1 MEVYYEPDSEF
12 REPLTDVD
20 AFLDSAR
27 YNEEGDLDL
36 LRAYL
41 EKNPRDVDARDEQGR
56 TAVHMA
62 AANGHMPILEML
74 FQFSP
79 QPNIPND
86 EGNTAL
92 HFAALNNRVAAA
104 EALLAHGWRPAEPNV
119 MGKTALQLIY
129 EKQFNEMEALLMSS
143 DETLDSYVPPSAA
156 SVNVSLPD
164 GPEEDNNDELE
175 GGEGHAAPAAAAAS
189 VARTAPATASAKK
202 QAPAARA
209 TKTHAPPPPPPVK
222 DATTSAEMLGSASVD
237 GIE

>member
-1 MEVYYEPDSEF
+1 MEPYYEPDSEF

-27 YNEEGDLDL
+27 YNEAGDLDL
-36 LRAYL
+36 LKAYL
-41 EKNPRDVDARDEQGR
+41 EKNPSDVDARDEQGR

-74 FQFSP
+74 FQFNP
-79 QPNIPND
+79 QPNVPND

-104 EALLAHGWRPAEPNV
+104 EALLAHGWSAAEQNI

-129 EKQFNEMEALLMSS
+129 EKQYNEMETLLMSR
-143 DETLDSYVPPSAA
+143 DETLDTYVPPSQA
-156 SVNVSLPD
+156 SVMVNLSAKEGD
-164 GPEEDNNDELE
+164 EDEENERDEKPTEEAKVAAERKMPL
-175 GGEGHAAPAAAAAS
+175 APIAPAKRIVPSAS
-189 VARTAPATASAKK
+189 KAPAP
-202 QAPAARA
+202 APAV
-209 TKTHAPPPPPPVK
+209 PV
-222 DATTSAEMLGSASVD
+222 DATTSTQMLGSASVD

>member
-1 MEVYYEPDSEF
+1 MEPYYEPDSEF
-12 REPLTDVD
+12 REPLTDID

-27 YNEEGDLDL
+27 YNEEGDLEL
-36 LRAYL
+36 LRSYL
-41 EKNPRDVDARDEQGR
+41 ENNPGDVDARDEQGR

-74 FQFSP
+74 FQFHP

-104 EALLAHGWRPAEPNV
+104 EALLAHGWRPAEQNV

-129 EKQFNEMEALLMSS
+129 EKQFNEMEALLMSR
-143 DETLDSYVPPSAA
+143 DETLDSYVPPFETTVS
-156 SVNVSLPD
+156 VSLP
-164 GPEEDNNDELE
+164 EEE
-175 GGEGHAAPAAAAAS
+175 GVAEAAEEAQAASSPAEVKPSVAAKSAPA
-189 VARTAPATASAKK
+189 VAPAKKSAMP
-202 QAPAARA
+202 QHLIAH
-209 TKTHAPPPPPPVK
+209 T
-222 DATTSAEMLGSASVD
+222 TTSAEMLGSASVD

>member
-1 MEVYYEPDSEF
+1 METYYEPDSEF

-27 YNEEGDLDL
+27 YNEAGDLDL
-36 LRAYL
+36 LKAYL
-41 EKNPRDVDARDEQGR
+41 EKNPSDVDARDEQGR

-74 FQFSP
+74 FQFNP
-79 QPNIPND
+79 QPNMPND

-104 EALLAHGWRPAEPNV
+104 EALLAHGWRPSVQNI

-129 EKQFNEMEALLMSS
+129 EKQYNEMEALLMSC
-143 DETLDSYVPPSAA
+143 DETLDTYVPPGQASVSVDLPAEEEDDALGEKPREEAKVVPEFKVSPAPKAPAKKVVSAA
-156 SVNVSLPD
+156 RETPTPTV
-164 GPEEDNNDELE
+164 
-175 GGEGHAAPAAAAAS
+175 
-189 VARTAPATASAKK
+189 
-202 QAPAARA
+202 
-209 TKTHAPPPPPPVK
+209 PV
-222 DATTSAEMLGSASVD
+222 DATTSAQMLGSASVD

>member
-1 MEVYYEPDSEF
+1 MEPYYEPDSEF

-27 YNEEGDLDL
+27 YNEEGDLAL

-41 EKNPRDVDARDEQGR
+41 EANPGDVDARDEQGR

-74 FQFSP
+74 FQFNP

-104 EALLAHGWRPAEPNV
+104 EALLAHGWRPAEQNV

-129 EKQFNEMEALLMSS
+129 EKQFNEMETLLMSR
-143 DETLDSYVPPSAA
+143 DETLDSYVPPSEVT
-156 SVNVSLPD
+156 VNVSLP
-164 GPEEDNNDELE
+164 EEEE
-175 GGEGHAAPAAAAAS
+175 GEAEEEGETSRQRPAEGKPVPVSKSAPAAAPAKKRVPAAPAAKS
-189 VARTAPATASAKK
+189 VTL
-202 QAPAARA
+202 
-209 TKTHAPPPPPPVK
+209 PPVK

-237 GIE
+237 EIE

>member
-1 MEVYYEPDSEF
+1 MELYYEPDSEF

-27 YNEEGDLDL
+27 YNEAGDLDL
-36 LRAYL
+36 LKAYL
-41 EKNPRDVDARDEQGR
+41 EKNPNDVDARDEQGR

-74 FQFSP
+74 FQFNP
-79 QPNIPND
+79 QPNLPND

-104 EALLAHGWRPAEPNV
+104 EALLAHGWRAAEQNV

-129 EKQFNEMEALLMSS
+129 EKQYNEMETLLMSR
-143 DETLDSYVPPSAA
+143 DETLDTYIPPNQA
-156 SVNVSLPD
+156 SVMVDLSVKEGDEEDDDEQGEKPTEEMKAVSERKMPSVPIAPAKKNVSC
-164 GPEEDNNDELE
+164 
-175 GGEGHAAPAAAAAS
+175 ASKAPA
-189 VARTAPATASAKK
+189 PAV
-202 QAPAARA
+202 
-209 TKTHAPPPPPPVK
+209 PV
-222 DATTSAEMLGSASVD
+222 DATTSTQMLGSASVD

>member
-1 MEVYYEPDSEF
+1 MEPYYEPDSEF

-27 YNEEGDLDL
+27 YNEAGDLEL
-36 LRAYL
+36 LKAYL
-41 EKNPRDVDARDEQGR
+41 DKNPGDVDARDEQGR

-74 FQFSP
+74 FQFNP
-79 QPNIPND
+79 QPNVPND

-104 EALLAHGWRPAEPNV
+104 EALLVRGWRAAEQNV

-129 EKQFNEMEALLMSS
+129 EKQFNEMEALLMSR
-143 DETLDSYVPPSAA
+143 DETLDTYVPPTEA
-156 SVNVSLPD
+156 SVNVDLAAAADD
-164 GPEEDNNDELE
+164 GEAAPAEEVNEKKKSAAAA
-175 GGEGHAAPAAAAAS
+175 AAPAAAAS
-189 VARTAPATASAKK
+189 KPSPSTKTP
-202 QAPAARA
+202 APAA
-209 TKTHAPPPPPPVK
+209 KTAPPAPAEPIK

>member
-1 MEVYYEPDSEF
+1 MEPYYEPGSEF

-27 YNEEGDLDL
+27 YNEDGDLEL

-41 EKNPRDVDARDEQGR
+41 EKNPADVDARDEQGR

-79 QPNIPND
+79 QPNVPND

-104 EALLAHGWRPAEPNV
+104 EALLAHGWRPAEQNV

-129 EKQFNEMEALLMSS
+129 EKQFNEMETLLMSR

-156 SVNVSLPD
+156 TVSVSLPED
-164 GPEEDNNDELE
+164 GEAEEEDMEE
-175 GGEGHAAPAAAAAS
+175 TPTAPPAAAKAPAAA
-189 VARTAPATASAKK
+189 KN
-202 QAPAARA
+202 APAA
-209 TKTHAPPPPPPVK
+209 APSKKRMPAAAPVKKSAPPPVK

>member
-1 MEVYYEPDSEF
+1 MEPYYEPESEF

-20 AFLDSAR
+20 AFLDCAR
-27 YNEEGDLDL
+27 YNEDGDLDL

-41 EKNPRDVDARDEQGR
+41 EVNPSDIDARDEQGR

-62 AANGHMPILEML
+62 AANGHMVILEML
-74 FQFSP
+74 FQFNP

-104 EALLAHGWRPAEPNV
+104 EALIERGWRPAERNV

-129 EKQFNEMEALLMSS
+129 EKQYNEMESLLISR
-143 DETLDSYVPPSAA
+143 DDTLDTYVPPSHAY
-156 SVNVSLPD
+156 VNVNVADEARDEGDNDMWDEKPSEKPGASLERKVPPVPPQSPSKK
-164 GPEEDNNDELE
+164 GVTKASET
-175 GGEGHAAPAAAAAS
+175 PASACPVERATS
-189 VARTAPATASAKK
+189 VA
-202 QAPAARA
+202 
-209 TKTHAPPPPPPVK
+209 
-222 DATTSAEMLGSASVD
+222 MLGSTSVE

>member
-1 MEVYYEPDSEF
+1 MEPYYEPDSEF

-27 YNEEGDLDL
+27 YNEAGDLDL
-36 LRAYL
+36 LKAYL
-41 EKNPRDVDARDEQGR
+41 DKNPSDVDARDEQGR

-74 FQFSP
+74 FQFNP
-79 QPNIPND
+79 QPNVPND

-104 EALLAHGWRPAEPNV
+104 EALLAHGWRAAEQNI

-129 EKQFNEMEALLMSS
+129 EKQYNEMETLLMSR
-143 DETLDSYVPPSAA
+143 DETLDTYVPPTEA
-156 SVNVSLPD
+156 SVMVDLSAK
-164 GPEEDNNDELE
+164 E
-175 GGEGHAAPAAAAAS
+175 GGKDEDSGRDEKATEEAKVAAERKMPPAPIAPAKKIVPSAS
-189 VARTAPATASAKK
+189 KAPA
-202 QAPAARA
+202 PAV
-209 TKTHAPPPPPPVK
+209 PV
-222 DATTSAEMLGSASVD
+222 DATTSTQMLGSASVD